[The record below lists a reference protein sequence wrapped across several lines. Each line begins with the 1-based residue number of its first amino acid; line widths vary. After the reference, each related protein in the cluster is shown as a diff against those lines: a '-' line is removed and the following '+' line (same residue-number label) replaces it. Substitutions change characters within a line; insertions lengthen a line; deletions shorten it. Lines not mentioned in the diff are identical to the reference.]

1 MGTRALPAPELRASD
16 ADRDA
21 VVAELSEHYQ
31 AGRLTAD
38 EFGDRSGR
46 ALAARTGQDL
56 AAVLTDLPAVLASQ
70 PPARRRGPGRLYLA
84 LIAAIVAVGVSVAV
98 PAGTGGRVHVYLVPW
113 WLVVGGF
120 LVWRRHARR

>member
-1 MGTRALPAPELRASD
+1 MTTRALPAPDLRASD

-21 VVAELSEHYQ
+21 VVAALSEHYQ

-38 EFGDRSGR
+38 EFSDRSGR

-56 AAVLTDLPAVLASQ
+56 AAVLADLPAVPARH
-70 PPARRRGPGRLYLA
+70 PPARRRRPGRLCLA
-84 LIAAIVAVGVSVAV
+84 LIAALVAVAVSVSV
-98 PAGTGGRVHVYLVPW
+98 SAGSGGRVHVYLVPW

-120 LVWRRHARR
+120 LVWCRHARR

>member
-1 MGTRALPAPELRASD
+1 MSSRALPAADLRASD

-21 VVAELSEHYQ
+21 VLAELSAHYQ

-56 AAVLTDLPAVLASQ
+56 ADVLTDLPAVRPSP
-70 PPARRRGPGRLYLA
+70 PPARRRRPGPVYMA
-84 LIAAIVAVGVSVAV
+84 LIVTVLAVTVNVVVSI
-98 PAGTGGRVHVYLVPW
+98 GTGSHVRVNLIPW
-113 WLVVGGF
+113 WLVLGGF
-120 LVWRRHARR
+120 FVWRRYSRR

>member
-1 MGTRALPAPELRASD
+1 MSTRALPAADLRASD

-21 VVAELSEHYQ
+21 VLAELSAHYQ

-56 AAVLTDLPAVLASQ
+56 ADVLTDLPAVRPSP
-70 PPARRRGPGRLYLA
+70 PPARRRRPGPVYMA
-84 LIAAIVAVGVSVAV
+84 LIVTVLAVTVNVVVSI
-98 PAGTGGRVHVYLVPW
+98 GTGGHVRVNLIPW
-113 WLVVGGF
+113 WLVLGGF
-120 LVWRRHARR
+120 FVWRRYSRR

>member
-1 MGTRALPAPELRASD
+1 MSTRALPAADVRASD

-21 VVAELSEHYQ
+21 VLAELSAHYQ

-56 AAVLTDLPAVLASQ
+56 AEVLTDLPAVGPGR
-70 PPARRRGPGRLYLA
+70 PPARRRGPGLLYVA
-84 LIAAIVAVGVSVAV
+84 LIATAVAIAVNVVVSI
-98 PAGTGGRVHVYLVPW
+98 GTGGHVRVDLMPW
-113 WLVVGGF
+113 WLVIGGF
-120 LVWRRHARR
+120 FAWRRYARR

>member
-1 MGTRALPAPELRASD
+1 MSTRALPAADLRASD

-21 VVAELSEHYQ
+21 VLAELSAHYQ

-56 AAVLTDLPAVLASQ
+56 ADVLTDLPAVRPSP
-70 PPARRRGPGRLYLA
+70 PPARRRRPGPVYMA
-84 LIAAIVAVGVSVAV
+84 LIVTVLAVTVNVVVSI
-98 PAGTGGRVHVYLVPW
+98 GTGSHVRVNLIPW
-113 WLVVGGF
+113 WLVLGGF
-120 LVWRRHARR
+120 FVWRRYSRR